1 MLYISEYDQILT
13 NKLYENNKEEIENVH
28 LTFDYTLL
36 SYT

>member
-13 NKLYENNKEEIENVH
+13 NRLYENNKEGIENVY
-28 LTFDYTLL
+28 LSFDCPLL